1 MYSMTKT
8 AYYIDINFEALSYGT
23 LCKYSLIVF
32 YVLIS
37 FTCINLMSYLCT
49 AFIKIL
55 FVFYCHES
63 FFTVPIVILM
73 TCSISILLHLWNTE

>member
-1 MYSMTKT
+1 MTKIT
-8 AYYIDINFEALSYGT
+8 YYISINFEVLSYGT
-23 LCKYSLIVF
+23 LYKYSLIVF

-37 FTCINLMSYLCT
+37 STCINLMSYLCT
-49 AFIKIL
+49 VLIKIL

-63 FFTVPIVILM
+63 FFTVPIAILM